1 MNFTAWRSFSFFTL
15 CASVKSTQ
23 EINAEEHM
31 AKVQRNVARR
41 SFSPISFL
49 WPLNS
54 TQRLKDLEREPINQ
68 CPPAC
73 LIFRLVSAYS
83 ASRRKA
89 LRSSPFNQNL
99 TAFSKC
105 SRKRIASS
113 FTTIHLLKAS
123 ETALFNHFCSMIF
136 TFCDRTAY
144 ADHSV
149 KVDPRILLDQASVA
163 LKRMRRSSADLCA
176 EAHHPSKQDERAA
189 FAILFRQTEIF
200 SRTSMKY
207 WVFSYQPLIA
217 WESCAF
223 CMKEMALWRLSFL
236 CVHTSTYSSQRFQA
250 ATI

>member
-1 MNFTAWRSFSFFTL
+1 MNFTARRSFSFFSRCT
-15 CASVKSTQ
+15 SVKSIQ
-23 EINAEEHM
+23 EISAEEHM
-31 AKVQRNVARR
+31 AKVQRNAARL

-49 WPLNS
+49 WSLNS
-54 TQRLKDLEREPINQ
+54 TQRLNDFDREPINQ

-73 LIFRLVSAYS
+73 LTFLLVSAYS

-105 SRKRIASS
+105 SRKRMASF

-123 ETALFNHFCSMIF
+123 ETALFTHFCSMIF

-149 KVDPRILLDQASVA
+149 KVELRVLLDQASVA
-163 LKRMRRSSADLCA
+163 LKRIRRSSVDLCA
-176 EAHHPSKQDERAA
+176 EAHQPSKEDESAA
-189 FAILFRQTEIF
+189 FSILFKQMEIF

-223 CMKEMALWRLSFL
+223 CMKVMAL
-236 CVHTSTYSSQRFQA
+236 
-250 ATI
+250 